1 MFKKFSITV
10 LFLFL
15 LINSSYAEV
24 ISKFKVIGNE
34 RVSTQTILNFS
45 NLNIGD
51 DPSKKDLNDS
61 LKQIYE
67 TNFFEDV
74 SINID
79 NSILSI
85 YVKEYPI
92 IQDIKFNGIKA
103 KKYIEIL
110 KENTLLKPKS
120 PFNKFTLKQDQKKII
135 NILRQTGFY
144 FATIDSQKQ
153 INSNNTVNLIYNI
166 EMGDKA
172 FIEKIN
178 FIGDKKFKSRKLHSV
193 IVSEEN
199 KFWKFLSKDKFLN
212 KERTDLDK
220 RLLKNFYLNK
230 GYYNVVIEQAFTKI
244 LDNKTF
250 QLTYKIDSGEK
261 FKFNS
266 FQLIIPQDFEEDKFD
281 DLKDIF
287 ESLKN
292 ETYTYKKIE
301 LILDEIDKISLKENY
316 EFIDANVSETIIGT
330 NKLNFVFK
338 IKDSERFYVD
348 KINIIGNDITNENFI
363 RQQIIVDEGD
373 PFNKLLHNKSVNK
386 IRSTNIF
393 KSVKSNV
400 RNSSSPGQK
409 IIDITVEEKPTGEI
423 SAGAG
428 YGTQGSTISVGIRE
442 NNFSGKGVKLNAN
455 LTLNEDSIKGAF
467 SYTEPNFA
475 YSDKS
480 VTTSL
485 ESTTTDKEKD
495 YGYKSSLTKIGIGT
509 RFEQYEDF
517 YFSPFI
523 SISNESLTTTANA
536 STNYKKQEGTY
547 FDTLFNYSL
556 SYDKRNSSYRP
567 TNGFISTFSQELPLY
582 SDSMS
587 LSNGYRFTSYK
598 EFLDDMIV
606 SLAIYGKTINSITS
620 DKDVRVSKRLFMP
633 KTRLRGFEAGKIGPK
648 DGTDF
653 VGGNYSAAVNATT
666 TLPFLFP
673 TMENVDFLLFFDAA
687 NVWEVDYS
695 NNIHEGNKIRSST
708 GIALDVITPV
718 GPLSFSLAQ
727 PISVA
732 SGDIT
737 ENFRFDIG
745 TSF

>member
-442 NNFSGKGVKLNAN
+442 NNFSGKGIKLNAN